1 MSAESSSEAPPLL
14 MLLVRCPKRFETLSY
29 ILKMDLEIKRSY
41 LHSGQFCM
49 LLLIDVFFFGGGGV
63 IEE

>member
-49 LLLIDVFFFGGGGV
+49 LLLIVVFWGGL
-63 IEE
+63 